1 MNHRTMEGE
10 TPLLLACMHQDNT
23 DVVRVLLEHGADVDL
38 GNNENHTPLHEGTAG
53 FLVSRNNLIFL
64 VPESQSKKAGK
75 LYFRLTYSN
84 SNIVNTALL
93 YSF

>member
-1 MNHRTMEGE
+1 MEGE
-10 TPLLLACMHQDNT
+10 TPLLLACMHQDST
-23 DVVRVLLEHGADVDL
+23 EVVRVLLEHGAGVDL

-53 FLVSRNNLIFL
+53 FPLSCNNLIFL
-64 VPESQSKKAGK
+64 VPESQSKKAGN

-84 SNIVNTALL
+84 FNIVNTALL

>member
-10 TPLLLACMHQDNT
+10 TPLLLACMHQDST
-23 DVVRVLLEHGADVDL
+23 DIVRILLEHGADVDL

-53 FLVSRNNLIFL
+53 FLVSHNNLIFL

-75 LYFRLTYSN
+75 LYFR
-84 SNIVNTALL
+84 
-93 YSF
+93 